1 MYDNK
6 TRKVIEINPDL
17 FTLKK
22 SIKNKKLKKFKPQ
35 PIIQSNQ
42 VKKELL
48 KKIKDYQKKNQNK
61 LNKEEK
67 DKILE
72 RSEEKDKILERS
84 EKKDDTEV
92 IFDDEFNKSLNFL
105 TELSKDKYQEKIK
118 KQTLKKEKK
127 EQNRNV
133 NDKIKLELPHEFN
146 IEKNEKIFEVSE
158 DDNLNKIINKKDE
171 NENNLNSISNNA
183 ISNTE
188 IPYGCLKGGFK
199 PTFRE
204 WKRDTQKKNLEVCKD
219 NSSGFEILN
228 IDTLSN
234 KNNEENDFSER
245 QNKLKLLRNDFYKE
259 KEKENL
265 QKIVPLIDRKTKTT
279 KYKLGKQGNKVS
291 ILIKNSITR
300 KNIKEDLTALKK
312 KSILEVKNY
321 LRKHNLL
328 KIGSNAPND
337 VLRQIYEQSIM
348 AGDINNKNNNN
359 LLHNYFS

>member
-22 SIKNKKLKKFKPQ
+22 SVKNKKPKKLKAKPVV
-35 PIIQSNQ
+35 QSNQ

-48 KKIKDYQKKNQNK
+48 KKIKDYQKKNQDKINT
-61 LNKEEK
+61 EEK
-67 DKILE
+67 NKILE
-72 RSEEKDKILERS
+72 KSDNKDIKN
-84 EKKDDTEV
+84 DNDEV

-118 KQTLKKEKK
+118 KQTLKKERK
-127 EQNRNV
+127 EENKNI
-133 NDKIKLELPHEFN
+133 NNKIKLDLPEEFN
-146 IEKNEKIFEVSE
+146 IEKSEKIFNMSE
-158 DDNLNKIINKKDE
+158 NNDTNNIIN
-171 NENNLNSISNNA
+171 NSSEK
-183 ISNTE
+183 SD
-188 IPYGCLKGGFK
+188 IPYGCLKGGTK

-204 WKRDTQKKNLEVCKD
+204 WKRETQKKSLEISEPNK
-219 NSSGFEILN
+219 NESEILN
-228 IDTLSN
+228 IEPISN
-234 KNNEENDFSER
+234 KNNENTDFSER
-245 QNKLKLLRNDFYKE
+245 QNKLKLLKNDFNNE
-259 KEKENL
+259 KETL

-279 KYKLGKQGNKVS
+279 KYKLGKHGNKVS
-291 ILIKNSITR
+291 ILIKNNSTR

-328 KIGSNAPND
+328 KVGSNAPND

-348 AGDINNKNNNN
+348 AGDINNRNNQN

>member
-1 MYDNK
+1 MSILIVNMYDNK

-22 SIKNKKLKKFKPQ
+22 SVKNKKPKKLKVKPVV
-35 PIIQSNQ
+35 QSNQ

-61 LNKEEK
+61 INSEEK
-67 DKILE
+67 NKILE
-72 RSEEKDKILERS
+72 KSDNKDIKNNN
-84 EKKDDTEV
+84 DEV

-118 KQTLKKEKK
+118 KQTLKKEKR
-127 EQNRNV
+127 EENIN
-133 NDKIKLELPHEFN
+133 NKIKLDLPEEFN
-146 IEKNEKIFEVSE
+146 IEKSEKIFNISE
-158 DDNLNKIINKKDE
+158 NNDTNNIIN
-171 NENNLNSISNNA
+171 NSLEKS
-183 ISNTE
+183 E
-188 IPYGCLKGGFK
+188 IPYGCLKGGTK

-204 WKRDTQKKNLEVCKD
+204 WKRETQKKSLEITEPNKNV
-219 NSSGFEILN
+219 SEILN
-228 IDTLSN
+228 LEAITN
-234 KNNEENDFSER
+234 KNKEDTDFSER
-245 QNKLKLLRNDFYKE
+245 QNKLKLLKNDFNNE
-259 KEKENL
+259 KETL

-279 KYKLGKQGNKVS
+279 KYKLGKHGNKVS
-291 ILIKNSITR
+291 ILIKNNSTR

-328 KIGSNAPND
+328 KVGSNAPND

-348 AGDINNKNNNN
+348 AGDINNINNQN